1 MDADRACGALPH
13 AADLAAEGP
22 LLVVRETVQLQ
33 LVLPHKG
40 LAAHVAMPRPLSF
53 VASHVI
59 VPAAV
64 ENALAWMEEATI
76 QQNHTTV
83 ATKRMVSPQVQQR
96 ELSHYKCNEE
106 NELTTKVNWLTTK
119 ANWLTTRRTI
129 HYQKRLTTKAA
140 N

>member
-1 MDADRACGALPH
+1 MEADRACGALPH

-22 LLVVRETVQLQ
+22 LLVVRETMQLQ

-40 LAAHVAMPRPLSF
+40 LAAHVAVPRPLSL

-64 ENALAWMEEATI
+64 ENALAWMEEEATI

-83 ATKRMVSPQVQQR
+83 ATKRMISPQVQQR
-96 ELSHYKCNEE
+96 ELPHYKGNEE
-106 NELTTKVNWLTTK
+106 N
-119 ANWLTTRRTI
+119 
-129 HYQKRLTTKAA
+129 
-140 N
+140 